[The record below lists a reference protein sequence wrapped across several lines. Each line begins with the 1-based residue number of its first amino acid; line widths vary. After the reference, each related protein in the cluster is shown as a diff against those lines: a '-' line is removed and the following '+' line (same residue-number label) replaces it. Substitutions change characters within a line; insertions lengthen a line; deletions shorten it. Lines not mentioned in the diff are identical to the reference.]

1 MADLT
6 GQVALVT
13 GAARGQGRSHAVELA
28 AAGADIIA
36 FDICGPVPSAPYQ
49 LGTAEDLAATVA
61 EVEKYDRRALAI
73 EGDTRSSADLDAAV
87 AAGIAEFGRID
98 ILVANA
104 GIWALGRLWE
114 LTDEQWQDVVDINL
128 TGTWRSVKAVVPAM
142 ISARRGAIV
151 LTASVNGFE
160 AGAGMSHYVAAKHG
174 VLGLM
179 RNAALELGPYNI
191 RCNAVCPG
199 IVDTRMNDWQ
209 GAYDMMAG
217 GPGGTAED
225 RQSAAYNWSALAGRG
240 LLRPSTISKAVVWL
254 ASDDA
259 IDVTGVAL
267 PVDGGHS
274 ILPGVNPDPVR
285 DLKT

>member
-1 MADLT
+1 MANLT

-13 GAARGQGRSHAVELA
+13 GAARGQGRSHALELA

-36 FDICGPVPSAPYQ
+36 FDICRSVTSAPYP
-49 LGTAEDLAATVA
+49 LATPEDLAATVA

-128 TGTWRSVKAVVPAM
+128 TGAWRSVKAVVPAM

-285 DLKT
+285 EL